1 VKIAIETCK
10 DPSLVLI
17 YGSCGVENC
26 MVVSIETVHDAFEE
40 RKLFC
45 LAPTTTC
52 CGLAIG
58 MMVFWPS
65 KDLSLNDE
73 LVIKMFNQGDLI
85 MDGVN
90 NLAKK

>member
-1 VKIAIETCK
+1 
-10 DPSLVLI
+10 
-17 YGSCGVENC
+17 